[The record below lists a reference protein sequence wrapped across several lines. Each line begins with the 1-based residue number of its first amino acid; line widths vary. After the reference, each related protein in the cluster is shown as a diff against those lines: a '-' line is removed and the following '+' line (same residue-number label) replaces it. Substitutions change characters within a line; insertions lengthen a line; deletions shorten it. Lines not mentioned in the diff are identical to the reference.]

1 MRKKLFLSVL
11 ILLAA
16 SGLVWGQ
23 FWKTYTDAQRQAVG
37 EAYWLAGKQY
47 QAVGEKDKG
56 ADYMTVARLIYP
68 QLDPAAIKDTALPSA
83 AELLAQG
90 RATTIGSGAGTVPTA
105 AINSFF
111 LRFVGSLVAE
121 DAAGVVSFLDGSVY
135 FTKLG
140 ADVTSADAL
149 PALQSFFAAAPLKGM
164 DPAAVYDLDSIV
176 VAAAP
181 QVEQAA
187 WGDTYTLTV
196 NAKPDFSSSLSVWE
210 QKQQFFIH
218 RVSGA
223 WSIFAIGQTPPPLT
237 WAPQKATAVAAVPA
251 MMLSQADAGKQI
263 TDAYTGFM
271 TAILKKDADGA
282 VGFTS
287 PSIRFLRLRQ
297 TVTQDEL
304 KTTLQ
309 GYFDNPDFGSPTL
322 ADVVDLDS
330 AFVQPAASPVDGV
343 TGTIYVLNVK
353 AKTDLSAGIPFW
365 SMYQKYYFVQEGS
378 AWLVFALL

>member
-23 FWKTYTDAQRQAVG
+23 FWKTYTDAQRKTVG

-68 QLDPAAIKDTALPSA
+68 QLDPASIKDTALPSA

-90 RATTIGSGAGTVPTA
+90 RATTIGSGVAGVPTA

-111 LRFVGSLVAE
+111 LRFVGSLVNE
-121 DAAGVVSFLDGSVY
+121 DAAGVVGFLDGSVY

-140 ADVTSADAL
+140 GDVTRADAL
-149 PALQSFFAAAPLKGM
+149 PALNDFFAAAPLKGM
-164 DPAAVYDLDSIV
+164 APAAVYDLDSIV
-176 VAAAP
+176 VTAAP

-187 WGDTYTLTV
+187 WGDTFILAV
-196 NAKPDFSSSLSVWE
+196 NAKSDFSSSLGVWE
-210 QKQQFFIH
+210 QKQKFFIH
-218 RVSGA
+218 RVSGG
-223 WSIFAIGQTPPPLT
+223 WSIFAIGQTPPPLS
-237 WAPQKATAVAAVPA
+237 WEPQRAMTVAAVPA
-251 MMLSQADAGKQI
+251 TMLSQSDASKQVI
-263 TDAYTGFM
+263 DAYTAFM
-271 TAILKKDADGA
+271 SDILKKDSDGA
-282 VGFTS
+282 LGFTS
-287 PSIRFLRLRQ
+287 PSVRFLRLRQ

-304 KTTLQ
+304 KTTLR
-309 GYFDNPDFGSPTL
+309 GYFDNPDFGSPAL

-343 TGTIYVLNVK
+343 TGTVYVLNIR
-353 AKTDLSAGIPFW
+353 AKVDLAAGIPFW

-378 AWLVFALL
+378 AWLIFALL